1 MKTDELRELE
11 VWIGEHIFGGKITR
25 TPHLATDVYMQTESD
40 RRLMMSPYPVPRYT
54 EDKAAAMEVLEKCV
68 ETVTSERL
76 GLDGVVVFSP
86 HEQVM
91 PEWTVRT
98 RDESRGAVI
107 VEGKTLPL
115 AICLFAKKL
124 YEDKT

>member
-11 VWIGEHIFGGKITR
+11 VWIGEHIFGGEITK

-54 EDKAAAMEVLEKCV
+54 TDRAAAMEVLEKCCDKIGILELGRVKVKPFNFCIRATYVPELDV
-68 ETVTSERL
+68 EAE
-76 GLDGVVVFSP
+76 
-86 HEQVM
+86 
-91 PEWTVRT
+91 
-98 RDESRGAVI
+98 
-107 VEGKTLPL
+107 TLPL

-124 YEDKT
+124 YEDKS